1 MWISLAHPYHLPSW
15 VSNHQDVMSQNV
27 KLPCW
32 SHWQAFSK
40 NRECICVLQ
49 FPVTANPFP
58 EALRILINQQQICS
72 WILWSLGDLM
82 ETSANLHSLQPFCC
96 VGRRESEVIK
106 CWRNLYGK
114 CLNLRLFP
122 ACTEVKGVRIW
133 EGGRAGNGV
142 AAMGRPAAGGNR
154 PVQVRQIKNITRR
167 ISKQKNLG
175 ISVSV

>member
-1 MWISLAHPYHLPSW
+1 MWISLVHPF
-15 VSNHQDVMSQNV
+15 MSQNV

-32 SHWQAFSK
+32 SHRQAFSK

-58 EALRILINQQQICS
+58 ETRRISINQQQICS
-72 WILWSLGDLM
+72 WILWSLGDLT
-82 ETSANLHSLQPFCC
+82 ETPENLHSLQQKG
-96 VGRRESEVIK
+96 VGRGESEVIK
-106 CWRNLYGK
+106 CWRNLDGK

-142 AAMGRPAAGGNR
+142 AATGHPAAGGNR
-154 PVQVRQIKNITRR
+154 PVQVRQINITWR
-167 ISKQKNLG
+167 ISKKMNLG
-175 ISVSV
+175 KSVFWCKQ